1 MTAGETANFNRG
13 SSNLT
18 QKHLVR
24 LILPEWASDGA
35 KRRVV
40 EGEFT
45 KDQLDTYNAEGYNV
59 YYLPNP
65 PSDYKPGTT
74 VEGAHID
81 TFRCVFLDM
90 DLKDGRYPSKDAFID
105 AIAQFPLAPT
115 SIVDSGNGVH
125 VYWAV
130 SDLDA
135 MSYLRLCR
143 RLMRK
148 FETDEAVG
156 QIFQLMRLPDSLNT
170 KNPEDFK
177 MCAALYESDCTYT
190 CEELDKHLP
199 AISQADEAH
208 CKQHFE
214 KTYRLKGEIRID
226 TQIPL
231 KFTQLIDKSREAK
244 DIWLGNTD
252 DRSKSDYRLAHIML
266 ASGFTREEALAVL
279 SNSSKALPRAPAHR
293 VTYAQNI
300 IDKTFPAAPPPGT
313 PLKELSQSVASLL
326 STGDDETLKG
336 DRIYGAKFFDNTH
349 HGFRLGHVLG
359 LVAGVG
365 VGKTTIS
372 LNLFKSF
379 IELNPQWHHM
389 FVSLEQPASEI
400 AARLKKMFGNNTSS
414 YDKIHIISNENADG
428 SKRDLSLHDIQTYIL
443 DFQKRKNIKIACVVL
458 DHIGILRMVTSKGEN
473 QGLMDVCR
481 DLKGFAR
488 ATNTLFIVQS
498 QSSREKAGDGDLELF
513 KGAAYGTQHFESY
526 MDFLMVAWAPLKRCY
541 DDPVCPTVTAY
552 KFVKI
557 RFKTIG
563 KDKII
568 EDQPY
573 RLYFNGDKELLQDM
587 TQEQERSF
595 DFFAGKC
602 LTIRNKD
609 KKSDLVAYKSVRW
622 EEEGSTSDN
631 RPESVQKSH
640 KADM

>member
-1 MTAGETANFNRG
+1 MTD
-13 SSNLT
+13 
-18 QKHLVR
+18 KHLVR
-24 LILPEWASDGA
+24 LILPKWALDGS
-35 KRRVV
+35 KRKVV

-45 KDQLDTYNAEGYNV
+45 RDQLLEYNAAGYNI

-65 PSDYKPGTT
+65 PSTYNPGTN
-74 VEGAHID
+74 VEGSHID

-90 DLKDGRYPSKDAFID
+90 DLKDGRYASKDAFIS
-105 AIAQFPLAPT
+105 AIAEFPLPPT

-125 VYWAV
+125 VYWEV

-143 RLMRK
+143 RLMRR

-156 QIFQLMRLPDSLNT
+156 QILQLMRLPDSLNT

-177 MCAALYESDCTYT
+177 LCTTIYDSEAVYT
-190 CEELDKHLP
+190 CEELDRHLP
-199 AISQADEAH
+199 PISQADEAH

-214 KTYRLKGEIRID
+214 KTYRLKTDVVID

-231 KFTQLIDKSREAK
+231 KFTQLIEKSREAK

-266 ASGFTREEALAVL
+266 ASGFTKEEALSVL
-279 SNSSKALPRAPAHR
+279 CNSSKALPRAPAHR
-293 VTYAQNI
+293 ITYAQNI
-300 IDKTFPAAPPPGT
+300 VDKTFPEVMPGEQ
-313 PLKELSQSVASLL
+313 PFKDLSQTAADLL
-326 STGDDETLKG
+326 SMGDDETLKG
-336 DRIYGAKFFDNTH
+336 TRIYGAKFFDNTH
-349 HGFRLGHVLG
+349 HGLRLGHVMG

-389 FVSLEQPASEI
+389 FVSLEQPAAEI
-400 AARLKKMFGNNTSS
+400 AARLKKMFGSNTAS
-414 YDKIHIISNENADG
+414 YEKIHIMCNENSDG

-443 DFQKRKNIKIACVVL
+443 EFQKRKNIKIACVVL

-481 DLKGFAR
+481 ELKGFAR

-498 QSSREKAGDGDLELF
+498 QSNREKAGDGDLELF

-541 DDPVCPTVTAY
+541 DDPACPTVTAY

-573 RLYFNGDKELLQDM
+573 RLFFNGDTELLQDM
-587 TQEQERSF
+587 TQEQETSF
-595 DFFAGKC
+595 DFYANKC

-622 EEEGSTSDN
+622 EEEAKDDSRS
-631 RPESVQKSH
+631 E
-640 KADM
+640 